1 MQVTRDIV
9 IDLLPLYQSNEA
21 SKDSRAAIEEFL
33 RKDPSLAQM
42 ASQDAGA
49 IVPAT
54 GATGASELER
64 RTVTRTRAAIRRRSW
79 ILGAAIWF
87 SLLPFSFAFRDGRVT
102 FFMLRDQPESMLLL
116 LVAAVLWFLYARL
129 TRSIRTAGL

>member
-1 MQVTRDIV
+1 MEVTRDIV
-9 IDLLPLYQSNEA
+9 IDLLPLYQSGEA
-21 SKDSRAAIEEFL
+21 SKDTRAAIDEFL

-42 ASQDAGA
+42 ASQDPGT
-49 IVPAT
+49 IVP
-54 GATGASELER
+54 ATGASELER
-64 RTVTRTRAAIRRRSW
+64 RTIARTRAAIRRRSW

-116 LVAAVLWFLYARL
+116 LIATVLWFLYARI

>member
-9 IDLLPLYQSNEA
+9 IDLLPLYHSDEA

-42 ASQDAGA
+42 ASQDAGT
-49 IVPAT
+49 T
-54 GATGASELER
+54 GPATGASELER
-64 RTVTRTRAAIRRRSW
+64 QTIARTRAAIRRRSW
-79 ILGAAIWF
+79 ILGAAIWLT
-87 SLLPFSFAFRDGRVT
+87 LLPFSFAFRGGRVT

-116 LVAAVLWFLYARL
+116 PVAAVLWFLYART